1 MAAVNYL
8 NQAQQRVLRTLAA
21 LIDRGDGGAL
31 PGEIADTIGT
41 LPSNTTR
48 DLANLRQSGFARWE
62 DGRWYSCLPGA
73 RGTRNPGRTAS
84 KRHQKSLRR
93 LPETAG

>member
-1 MAAVNYL
+1 MAAATYL
-8 NQAQQRVLRTLAA
+8 NQAQQRVLHTLAI

-48 DLANLRQSGFARWE
+48 DLANLCQAGFARS
-62 DGRWYSCLPGA
+62 DGGRWYSSLPGA
-73 RGTRNPGRTAS
+73 RGTCNPGRTAS
-84 KRHQKSLRR
+84 QRHQKSLRQ
-93 LPETAG
+93 LPETSG